1 MRHNIIYV
9 LALAFIAVACFE
21 DRFHAEPTP
30 GDEVVFSAGLNSVK
44 TKTLYGKDIFDSD
57 QNGIKVKW
65 VDGDVVKIYGASC
78 DRKQAEYSIVA
89 TATNTPNQDDGKTT
103 ADDMVR
109 LGEAGVQWGTASES
123 EFYAVY
129 PSSATQD
136 FVTYNGGVQV
146 KTTIGSTQYN
156 RFIKSSD
163 NVWQGV
169 PFDFSDKSM
178 RMNNAIMYA
187 RTTVANGNSVDL
199 DFNPYSTVLK
209 FQIASWTADGQGSLG
224 APAGKTVQIKSI
236 TITAP
241 YPIAGDF
248 DLRFPS
254 SSKTVEAVL
263 KSGYNTS
270 KSIVITPAE
279 QLVWAYNEMIEFSVF
294 TIPIAGRNL
303 SDVVDDS
310 AWTIKLETNDGAKTF
325 RLKPSSSS
333 NSAFAEGKIHKIGI
347 PGIPVATPWEP
358 SKDSWIDAIPRNV
371 YLSELSLP
379 GAWYS
384 TDENY
389 QGSDIGL
396 QSDSNRDGVDDGLA
410 ALYNAG
416 IRAFHI
422 DCRLSMKPNTKILDS
437 YDINDLPNLVLACA
451 GTEKEGGSFI
461 SGYRLN
467 SIGMT
472 VEDALKSLG
481 QLISGSAGE
490 GEFIEVILTVS
501 NKPKTVSSREYGTVD
516 PTMMLT
522 AISKLVDQS
531 SIKSYLYTDQITP
544 KTVVNDVLG
553 RIILKVNVN
562 ATDATIR
569 RINASGPMLISE
581 GSMAET
587 QYDNNKDIMLGTFNK
602 DNTVPM
608 HWSNIYKD
616 SGQDGYMIFHYH
628 QCQDTKTKIKPAQRK
643 TAIWEILKRAKANYN
658 ASAHNA
664 LYMLGIGGWT
674 DDNNAGKADIAEE
687 LSPFVNTIIEC
698 MLNEQSYTF
707 NNETFMMYPTPV
719 GAVLMNFALKDQ
731 YEVSTN
737 SGSKTYTMN
746 SSTLIQ
752 NIINLNAKCP
762 MSRDEDKPSWP
773 GLEPDPE
780 PGYVGE
786 LIVTVNGWE
795 DEHLN

>member
-9 LALAFIAVACFE
+9 LALAFFAVACFE
-21 DRFHAEPTP
+21 DRFHTEPTP

-44 TKTLYGKDIFDSD
+44 TKTLYGKDNFDSS

-136 FVTYNGGVQV
+136 FVTYNDGVQV

-187 RTTVANGNSVDL
+187 RTTAANGSSVDL

-209 FQIASWTADGQGSLG
+209 FQIDSWKTDGQGALG
-224 APAGKTVQIKSI
+224 GSPEGKTVQIKSI

-241 YPIAGDF
+241 YAIAGDF
-248 DLRFPS
+248 DLRFPKS
-254 SSKTVEAVL
+254 GKAVEAVL
-263 KSGYNTS
+263 GTGYSTS

-279 QLVWAYNEMIEFSVF
+279 QLTWAYGEKIEFSVF
-294 TIPIAGRNL
+294 TIPITGRNL
-303 SDVVDDS
+303 SDS
-310 AWTIKLETNDGAKTF
+310 GWTLKLETNDGAKTF
-325 RLKPSSSS
+325 MLKPSSSS
-333 NSAFAEGKIHKIGI
+333 KTAFTEGKIHKLNV

-358 SKDSWIDAIPRNV
+358 SNDSWIDAIPRNV

-396 QSDSNRDGVDDGLA
+396 HRDSDKDGIDDGLA

-422 DCRLSMKPNTKILDS
+422 DSRLSVKPGVRISDS
-437 YDINDLPNLVLACA
+437 YSMSDMSNLVLACA
-451 GTEKEGGSFI
+451 GTEVEGGIFNRN
-461 SGYRLN
+461 YLE

-472 VEDALKSLG
+472 VEDALNSLG
-481 QLISGSAGE
+481 QLISQDAGQ

-501 NKPKTVSSREYGTVD
+501 NKPKTNGSREYGTVD

-522 AISKLVDQS
+522 AISNLVNQS
-531 SIKSYLYTDQITP
+531 NIKSYLYTDQITP

-553 RIILKVNVN
+553 KIVLKVNVN

-569 RINASGPMLISE
+569 RINASGPMLVSE
-581 GSMAET
+581 GSMAEI
-587 QYDNNKDIMLGTFNK
+587 QYNENENIMLGTFNK
-602 DNTVPM
+602 DNTVSM

-628 QCQDTKTKIKPAQRK
+628 QCQDTETSVTIGKRQ
-643 TAIWEILKRAKANYN
+643 TAIWEILKKAKANYD

-674 DDNNAGKADIAEE
+674 DDNAAGKADIAEE

-707 NNETFMMYPTPV
+707 NNETYTMYPTPV

-731 YEVSTN
+731 YKISSSYGSST
-737 SGSKTYTMN
+737 TYTMN
-746 SSTLIQ
+746 SSVLIK

-780 PGYVGE
+780 PGHLGE
-786 LIVTVNGWE
+786 LIVTVIGWE